1 MYLKHAAAQINGP
14 QMWAK
19 NNNYNSQNKNVQ
31 PSDINL
37 PTVDGP
43 KTPPT
48 GTPIYLLTISAS
60 KIPPGTPI
68 NLPPNISPN
77 VYLMYMQ

>member
-1 MYLKHAAAQINGP
+1 MCAKHAAAQIKAHKCGP
-14 QMWAK
+14 K
-19 NNNYNSQNKNVQ
+19 IIIIIPNLIIQ

-37 PTVDGP
+37 PTIDVP
-43 KTPPT
+43 KTPPP
-48 GTPIYLLTISAS
+48 GTPIYLPTISAS
-60 KIPPGTPI
+60 KIRTGTPI